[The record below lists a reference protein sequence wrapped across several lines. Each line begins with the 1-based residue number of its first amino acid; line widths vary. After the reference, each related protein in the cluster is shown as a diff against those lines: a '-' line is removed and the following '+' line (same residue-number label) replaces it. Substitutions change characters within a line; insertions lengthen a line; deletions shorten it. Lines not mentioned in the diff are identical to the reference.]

1 MAFCVA
7 SLAVQIPLTP
17 TASDTIMVFSGGPG
31 LRVLDEPYS
40 AKPAQRSSHTGPPGY
55 LGKHG
60 SIPAYVKWR
69 ALTAT
74 PLGMLS

>member
-17 TASDTIMVFSGGPG
+17 TASDTIMFLSGGPG

-55 LGKHG
+55 LGGHG
-60 SIPAYVKWR
+60 SIPAYVE
-69 ALTAT
+69 
-74 PLGMLS
+74 